1 MSARGTKGV
10 AMPLRSYSG
19 YSDVNWFVRVLRAVP
34 VIAGA
39 ALLGAIIGGFAMFA
53 IDSALG
59 PAQRLDA
66 RADNQ
71 TTAQT
76 SAQAT
81 AVEQRASKPVRIVGG
96 AIPDPSAGM
105 SGPPPA
111 PPPAPQPSSV
121 PAQPQISSE
130 LLAPKALGPPTPLQ
144 PQTVTATG
152 AAQTQ
157 NQPGNQAIHQPAA
170 QMQNAAAPQQQPTR
184 PDALSRAHQNAPNV
198 QDQNP
203 APPAAAQTTTGV
215 NTSSETESKA
225 ADSKPAV
232 SSEDQD
238 RSARSRHSRRR
249 TTFGAND
256 FSTTPPSRRQNVQS
270 YDRLYDYYGNRRD
283 RPYGYRREQ
292 PYGGG
297 FDEGR
302 ALAPYRG
309 GGFYRGGGGYQPGDY

>member
-1 MSARGTKGV
+1 
-10 AMPLRSYSG
+10 MPLRSYSG

-39 ALLGAIIGGFAMFA
+39 ALLGAMIGGFAMFA
-53 IDSALG
+53 IDSALNPG

-66 RADNQ
+66 HADNQTSAQ

-76 SAQAT
+76 T
-81 AVEQRASKPVRIVGG
+81 AVEQRATKPVRIVGG

-111 PPPAPQPSSV
+111 PQLSSV
-121 PAQPQISSE
+121 PAHAQISSQ
-130 LLAPKALGPPTPLQ
+130 LLTPKPLGPPTPLQ

-152 AAQTQ
+152 AAQTE
-157 NQPGNQAIHQPAA
+157 NQPANQAIHQPPA

-184 PDALSRAHQNAPNV
+184 PDALSRAHQNPPNV

-203 APPAAAQTTTGV
+203 PPPAAAQTTTGV
-215 NTSSETESKA
+215 STSSETESKA
-225 ADSKPAV
+225 TESKRAV
-232 SSEDQD
+232 SGDDQD
-238 RSARSRHSRRR
+238 RAARSRHSRRR
-249 TTFGAND
+249 STFGAND
-256 FSTTPPSRRQNVQS
+256 LSAAPSSRRQNAQS

-297 FDEGR
+297 FDEER
-302 ALAPYRG
+302 APAPYRG